1 MATIPSGQKFHTL
14 ASTVDTKER
23 GSASANAKR
32 EIYTM
37 QDIIDTVSGGGSVLY
52 IGDDTTVVGRVYTF
66 ESGTWTEVDAD
77 AEGTTKGLLGLA
89 LGTNSTADGMLVQ
102 GLGTLATAPAS
113 LGTVYVS
120 GTAGELTSTQPV
132 TGYVR
137 VAGYCVDTNVVYFNP
152 SQDYLTLA

>member
-1 MATIPSGQKFHTL
+1 MAQIPAGQKFHTL
-14 ASTVDTKER
+14 AATLDTKER
-23 GSASANAKR
+23 GSARANAQR

-37 QDIIDTVSGGGSVLY
+37 QDIIDTVSGGSVLN
-52 IGDDTTVVGRVYTF
+52 IGDDVTVAGKVYTF
-66 ESGTWTEVDAD
+66 DSGTWTEVDAD
-77 AEGTTKGLLGLA
+77 VEATTKGLLGLA
-89 LGTNSTADGMLVQ
+89 LGTNSTDDGMLVQ

-113 LGTVYVS
+113 LGIVYVS

-132 TGYVR
+132 TGFVR

>member
-1 MATIPSGQKFHTL
+1 MAQIPSGQKFHTL

-23 GSASANAKR
+23 GSARANAQR

-37 QDIIDTVSGGGSVLY
+37 QDIVDTVSGGGSVLY
-52 IGDDTTVVGRVYTF
+52 IGDDVTVAGKVYTF
-66 ESGTWTEVDAD
+66 DSGTWTEVDAA

-89 LGTNSTADGMLVQ
+89 LGTNSTDDGMLVQ

-113 LGTVYVS
+113 LGVVYVS

-132 TGYVR
+132 TGFVR
-137 VAGYCVDTNVVYFNP
+137 VAGYYIDTDVVYFNP